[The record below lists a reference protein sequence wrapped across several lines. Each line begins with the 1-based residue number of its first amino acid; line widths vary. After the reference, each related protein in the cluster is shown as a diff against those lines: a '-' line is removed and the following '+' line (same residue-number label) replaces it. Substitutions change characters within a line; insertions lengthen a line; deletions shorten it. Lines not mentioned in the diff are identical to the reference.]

1 MPHDTMIRNEKD
13 FTNRVRVE
21 AGLAEWELV
30 YHTHDSRHSEPGFPD
45 LVMVR
50 PPRIIF
56 AELKMKKGK
65 VSEHQKRW
73 LDGLAEIQGIEVYTW
88 RYPDDI
94 DTILET
100 LA

>member
-1 MPHDTMIRNEKD
+1 
-13 FTNRVRVE
+13 
-21 AGLAEWELV
+21 
-30 YHTHDSRHSEPGFPD
+30 
-45 LVMVR
+45 VR